1 MNPLYIAISSCIL
14 YFLLT
19 FVDTKFISKESKT
32 IKSQMKDIFMVFVSS
47 YLGLFLLT
55 KLNEGG
61 ILGIS
66 KQNTP
71 AFVGSP
77 EF

>member
-1 MNPLYIAISSCIL
+1 MDPLYIAISSSIL
-14 YFLLT
+14 YFLLK
-19 FVDTKFISKESKT
+19 FVDSKFISKESKT
-32 IKSQMKDIFMVFVSS
+32 IKAQVKDLFTVFCSS
-47 YLGLFLLT
+47 YLGIFLLT
-55 KLNEGG
+55 KLSEGG

-71 AFVGSP
+71 AFTGSP